1 MFPSL
6 SPRWR
11 RLINSIAFSALVVLV
26 MVLGYLTFRAVS
38 ERRHGAAG
46 ETEATTEEETT
57 PLFDIANFAARRER
71 STDTERLTVSLRVR
85 LTKPGSIDAYVYV
98 LARNDHVTPRVWA
111 VWPTQ
116 GPGGVVTSG
125 GHLRTQNPA
134 SGEAVQLSS
143 SWTRIT
149 ATLDHPPGRPP
160 FDTVYIYFVDP
171 NGEILLARPFAL

>member
-1 MFPSL
+1 MPTPL
-6 SPRWR
+6 SPRSR
-11 RLINSIAFSALVVLV
+11 KFLNSIAYSLLVALVT
-26 MVLGYLTFRAVS
+26 VLGYLTFRAVS

-46 ETEATTEEETT
+46 SEEAEPETT
-57 PLFDIANFAARRER
+57 PFFDIANFAARQER
-71 STDTERLTVSLRVR
+71 SADAERLTVSLRVR

-98 LARNDHVTPRVWA
+98 LARNDHVSPRLWA

-116 GPGGVVTSG
+116 GPGGVVTAG

-134 SGEAVQLSS
+134 SGEALKLSP

-160 FDTVYIYFVDP
+160 FDTVYLYLVDP